1 MKKQNIFIRILKFFR
16 LLNDNG
22 DLSLTNIL
30 LVAFSIKFLLLPSSD
45 FANMSSVFCALVPI
59 LTSAG
64 MYVSK
69 NYMHQSRE
77 KFEKTL
83 EKQRTVRVDYPDEN

>member
-30 LVAFSIKFLLLPSSD
+30 LVAFSIKFLLEH
-45 FANMSSVFCALVPI
+45 C
-59 LTSAG
+59 
-64 MYVSK
+64 YK
-69 NYMHQSRE
+69 NYSVQ
-77 KFEKTL
+77 K
-83 EKQRTVRVDYPDEN
+83 N